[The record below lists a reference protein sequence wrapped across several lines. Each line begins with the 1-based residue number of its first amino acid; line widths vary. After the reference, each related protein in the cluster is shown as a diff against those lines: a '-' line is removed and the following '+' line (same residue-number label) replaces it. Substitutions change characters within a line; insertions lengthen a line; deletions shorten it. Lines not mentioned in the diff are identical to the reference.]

1 MRISDW
7 SSDVCSSDLRIYA
20 RGPKAAGAVHSMGL
34 EVVAR
39 SGSERLRDCIDLV
52 IADLEPGDRVVLQ
65 RDGGPPPSE
74 AQRLRAHAA
83 EVVEVPIYTWQ
94 ATLDDPRPA
103 ERLAEGVI
111 GGRVHAVTFTSGPQ
125 IGSWFQLAAG
135 AGLEDALRARLVSG
149 EVVIGCVGPR
159 SEEHTS

>member
-1 MRISDW
+1 
-7 SSDVCSSDLRIYA
+7 
-20 RGPKAAGAVHSMGL
+20 MGL

-94 ATLDDPRPA
+94 AALDDPRPA
-103 ERLAEGVI
+103 ERLAEGV
-111 GGRVHAVTFTSGPQ
+111 
-125 IGSWFQLAAG
+125 
-135 AGLEDALRARLVSG
+135 
-149 EVVIGCVGPR
+149 R
-159 SEEHTS
+159 SEERRVGNECVSTCRSTWSPYHKQKHEHHVPASTR

>member
-1 MRISDW
+1 
-7 SSDVCSSDLRIYA
+7 
-20 RGPKAAGAVHSMGL
+20 MGL

-94 ATLDDPRPA
+94 AALDDPRPA
-103 ERLAEGVI
+103 ERPAVGVI
-111 GGRVHAVTFTSGPQ
+111 GGSVPQPQERQVGKAGVTSV
-125 IGSWFQLAAG
+125 GSQVASDL
-135 AGLEDALRARLVSG
+135 
-149 EVVIGCVGPR
+149 
-159 SEEHTS
+159 